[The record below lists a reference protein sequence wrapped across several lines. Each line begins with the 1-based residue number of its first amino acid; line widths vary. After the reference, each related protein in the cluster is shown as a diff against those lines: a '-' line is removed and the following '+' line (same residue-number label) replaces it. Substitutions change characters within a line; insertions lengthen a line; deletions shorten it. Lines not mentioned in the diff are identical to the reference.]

1 MGILATI
8 IEELGTDELIEQ
20 VHMICQQILE
30 EEKESFEYIDYASD
44 GPNIFLTIEVPG
56 RNQKEVGFL
65 SLEREGEEIYLV
77 IFSTLTKADMESHKN
92 AEDAPPP
99 KRQRVWEI
107 RDHRAEKILTE
118 YAKRA
123 KLLRGE

>member
-1 MGILATI
+1 MGILADI
-8 IEELGTDELIEQ
+8 ISELGTDKLIEQ
-20 VHMICQQILE
+20 VHMICLEILK
-30 EEKESFEYIDYASD
+30 EEKESFKYMEYASD
-44 GPNIFLTIEVPG
+44 GPNILLTLEVPG
-56 RNQKEVGFL
+56 RNQKEIGFL

-77 IFSTLTKADMESHKN
+77 IFSTLLKRDIEANQN

-107 RDHRAEKILTE
+107 RDGRAEKILTE
-118 YAKRA
+118 YAKTI